1 MKGANNWLQYMRE
14 AVKAGRQWSRVPQ
27 QSLVELRVEGVCA
40 IEECRRFQRQSW
52 ME

>member
-14 AVKAGRQWSRVPQ
+14 AVIPQ

-52 ME
+52 TE